1 MLSVWDVMM
10 GFLLKMNGFL
20 ELSFHR
26 LYTG

>member
-20 ELSFHR
+20 VLSFHR
-26 LYTG
+26 L